1 MSKAKARKAAV
12 GIPKDVPR
20 LIPSSS
26 TARKALDWMDSLILL
41 EGVFTGETGKA
52 FSRVLRWLSSKQE
65 EDPAKGFRRW
75 GRLWKSVVDFEEFGT
90 HPRVGTQLQDYFLER
105 LLEDANSFHRKT
117 EQSALSEITPS
128 LYQAYMRELDL
139 FLKILKVDW
148 EAEFLRKSGRLDR
161 AEVPSLEGVRKLEKS
176 KPSSS
181 QAVARKALKSQ
192 LLQGSQ
198 SPQGLAESVASYF
211 YANGFGLFGRYRAF
225 RWEDRGQGGNMV
237 GLESV
242 DPIRLDQLVGYQ
254 EQRQPLIDNI
264 EAFVAGKTA
273 NNALLYG
280 ERGTGKS
287 STVKALLNEYGDKGL
302 RLVEV
307 SPTDLRELH
316 DILPVL
322 RGRKEKFII
331 FVDDLSF
338 EENETS
344 YKGLKAILEGTLE
357 PTPSNVILIATSN
370 RRHLVKEF
378 FSDRT
383 EGVQNEGE
391 IHGADTVEEK
401 LSLSDRFGL
410 VISFY
415 SPDQETYFR
424 MVESW
429 AKAEGIKMPLDQ
441 LHLKAAQW
449 ERANNSRSGRTA
461 RQFINDLLGK
471 TKGR

>member
-1 MSKAKARKAAV
+1 MSKAKARKAAL
-12 GIPKDVPR
+12 GIPKDVPKPV
-20 LIPSSS
+20 PSSAN
-26 TARKALDWMDSLILL
+26 ARKGLEWLDALILL
-41 EGVFTGETGKA
+41 EGVFGGKSGKA
-52 FSRVLRWLSSKQE
+52 FRRVLRWLSSKEE

-75 GRLWKSVVDFEEFGT
+75 GKFWREVLEFEEFVT
-90 HPRVGTQLQDYFLER
+90 HPRIGTLLQDFWLER
-105 LLEDANSFHRKT
+105 LLEDANAFHRKA
-117 EQSALSEITPS
+117 EQSPLSGISPS
-128 LYQAYMRELDL
+128 LYQAYLRELDL
-139 FLKILKVDW
+139 YLKILKIDW
-148 EAEFLRKSGRLDR
+148 EGEFLKKSGLLGR
-161 AEVPSLEGVRKLEKS
+161 AEAPSLEGVKETKKTKELTVPTASR
-176 KPSSS
+176 
-181 QAVARKALKSQ
+181 AALKDI
-192 LLQGSQ
+192 LLRG
-198 SPQGLAESVASYF
+198 AEPIRSKVELIAEHF
-211 YANGFGLFGRYRAF
+211 QENGWGLFGRYRAF
-225 RWEDRGQGGNMV
+225 RWEDRGTGGNLV
-237 GLESV
+237 GLESL
-242 DPIRLDQLVGYQ
+242 DPIRLNQLVGYG

-273 NNALLYG
+273 NNVLIYG

-307 SPTDLRELH
+307 SPTDLKELH
-316 DILPVL
+316 DILPLL
-322 RGRKEKFII
+322 RGRREKFVL

-357 PTPSNVILIATSN
+357 PTPKNVILIATSN

-383 EGVQNEGE
+383 EGVQKDGE

-415 SPDQETYFR
+415 SPDQETYFK
-424 MVESW
+424 MVDSW
-429 AKAEGIKMPLDQ
+429 AKAEGIKIPVDQ

-461 RQFINDLLGK
+461 RQFINDLQ
-471 TKGR
+471 GRI